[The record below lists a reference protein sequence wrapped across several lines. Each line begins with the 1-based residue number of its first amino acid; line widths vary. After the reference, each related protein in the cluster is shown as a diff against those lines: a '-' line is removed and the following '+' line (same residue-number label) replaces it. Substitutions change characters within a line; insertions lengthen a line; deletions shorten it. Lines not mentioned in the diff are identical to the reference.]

1 VKSVR
6 SLARIIAALAVLAL
20 PAAAWY
26 LSVRPAPAPEATFA
40 TIGGE
45 SLSTAS
51 LRGKVVLVNFWA
63 TSCEVCTRE
72 MPQLA
77 DLHRKHRGRGLET
90 VAVAMSYDPPNY
102 VARYAQKHAL
112 PFRVALDPVGAAA
125 REFGD
130 VRLTSPSSI
139 ASWRGSSPKRRDQRC
154 CATRSGTGSA
164 SSGPTIETSFSGP
177 TGPAMRYLSVPRRST
192 M

>member
-6 SLARIIAALAVLAL
+6 PRTLIIAALAVLAL

-26 LSVRPAPAPEATFA
+26 LSIRPAPAPAATFA

-45 SLSTAS
+45 SVSTAS

-63 TSCEVCTRE
+63 TSCEVCTKE

-102 VARYAQKHAL
+102 VARYAQKNAL

-130 VRLTSPSSI
+130 VRLTPTTFVI
-139 ASWRGSSPKRRDQRC
+139 DRQGRIVKRIVGAPDFAELDRLLEAKLAER
-154 CATRSGTGSA
+154 T
-164 SSGPTIETSFSGP
+164 
-177 TGPAMRYLSVPRRST
+177 
-192 M
+192 